1 MALLATACK
10 LVSIPG
16 RLPYLLWEHNN
27 GRVFNLRDKLLR
39 IINGNDTPKLF
50 LTKIKHYH

>member
-1 MALLATACK
+1 MALLATAGK